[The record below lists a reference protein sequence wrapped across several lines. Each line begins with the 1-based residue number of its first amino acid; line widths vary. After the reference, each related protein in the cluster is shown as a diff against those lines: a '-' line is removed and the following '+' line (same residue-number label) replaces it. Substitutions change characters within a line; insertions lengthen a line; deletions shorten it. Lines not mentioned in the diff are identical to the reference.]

1 MYIPGTTRLHIPLA
15 HPCSYYYLLSPSI
28 QFFAHLICFALFY
41 SIAHFTLYFS
51 FCTYIYIYAPVLCYF
66 YLTFFFF
73 TVHWADLTWF
83 AFHFWLYPIYF
94 SMWRINKP
102 WNLEPWR
109 SLSGQ
114 GDPGLPA
121 PWWSPRISAGLGGL
135 RPWVPWNYILDS
147 SLLDTFHASHP
158 DRPAPRGR
166 PPRCRGPQPS
176 GVGQRVLLTQK
187 SQVST
192 PANPSA
198 LPHRNTNHTHLL
210 PISTLIKLALK
221 ADSSPHSSVQSHW
234 YILD

>member
-1 MYIPGTTRLHIPLA
+1 
-15 HPCSYYYLLSPSI
+15 
-28 QFFAHLICFALFY
+28 
-41 SIAHFTLYFS
+41 
-51 FCTYIYIYAPVLCYF
+51 
-66 YLTFFFF
+66 
-73 TVHWADLTWF
+73 
-83 AFHFWLYPIYF
+83 
-94 SMWRINKP
+94 MWRINKP

-166 PPRCRGPQPS
+166 GRPPRCRGPQPS
-176 GVGQRVLLTQK
+176 GAGQRVLLTK
-187 SQVST
+187 KIQVST

-198 LPHRNTNHTHLL
+198 LKVQGSRFFIICHIHNHTGYNKKWNV
-210 PISTLIKLALK
+210 SQDRSAQWK
-221 ADSSPHSSVQSHW
+221 VQKN
-234 YILD
+234 